1 MAVSYRGVD
10 VSVVRSFLRG
20 LREGTIYIAK
30 VTKGGRGRR
39 YSYLLPPVKLVEE
52 LGLGPGARL
61 HVVIG
66 EGYVDYIADEKG
78 EYKLSLVRSNDARI
92 RFPVDSVEGY
102 VVVEPLP
109 GRRGF
114 RVYY

>member
-1 MAVSYRGVD
+1 MSAYRGVD
-10 VSVVRSFLRG
+10 VALVKSFLRE
-20 LREGTIYIAK
+20 LRAGRVYIAR

-39 YSYLLPPVKLVEE
+39 YSYLLPPVRLVEE
-52 LGLGPGARL
+52 LGLGPGTRL
-61 HVVIG
+61 HVVVG
-66 EGYVDYIADEKG
+66 EGYVDYGVDDRG
-78 EYKLSLVRSNDARI
+78 EYKLSKVSTNAVQV

-102 VVVEPLP
+102 VVIEPLP